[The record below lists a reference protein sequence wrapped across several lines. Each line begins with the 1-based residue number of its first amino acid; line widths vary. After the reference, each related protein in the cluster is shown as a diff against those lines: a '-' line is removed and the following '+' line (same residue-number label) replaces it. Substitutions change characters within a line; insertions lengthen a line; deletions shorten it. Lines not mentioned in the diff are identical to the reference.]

1 MDSMQKCEHKVKGKK
16 IGFPPNKKG
25 GKQILKFKW
34 GGGTKGWGGWGGGHD
49 FWLKFSAGK
58 NLGENF
64 GMSNRYQVGNQKFIN
79 IFIYKFLKYPLD
91 LSWQN

>member
-34 GGGTKGWGGWGGGHD
+34 GGGTKGEGGGTIFD
-49 FWLKFSAGK
+49 S
-58 NLGENF
+58 NLVPE
-64 GMSNRYQVGNQKFIN
+64 KI
-79 IFIYKFLKYPLD
+79 LD
-91 LSWQN
+91 KTLACQIDTR